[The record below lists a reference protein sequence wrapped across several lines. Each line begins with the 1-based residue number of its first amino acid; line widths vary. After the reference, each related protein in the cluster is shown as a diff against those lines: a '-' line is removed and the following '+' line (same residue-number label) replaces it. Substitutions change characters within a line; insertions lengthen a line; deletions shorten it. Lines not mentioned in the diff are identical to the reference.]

1 MISYFKGSILL
12 LFLASFSLAACGEEA
27 ISPAEQTP
35 QEADFNPESEPFDD
49 LSEAKQLNAKA
60 DQAFE
65 CGQGVC
71 SNVLCG
77 YDCSVSGQQCER
89 SCAEADTRQDNFVKL
104 QVSGAESISVD
115 STTLA
120 YEPTISLNNVV
131 FYGCYLWDFSNQE
144 YDGLEIQYRDIRKGA
159 FLIGDPYDYGLEANI
174 YIKPF
179 EGPGSYIAEGFV
191 SMNSAR
197 RKEKDYYYQKQSCG
211 VSVDVDA
218 QGAVSGEI
226 FCEQVAHKGDSRKIK
241 VTGSFGCGKN
251 ALKLPIIVRR
261 PS

>member
-1 MISYFKGSILL
+1 MISCAQKTI
-12 LFLASFSLAACGEEA
+12 LFLSLALFGLSACGEEA
-27 ISPAEQTP
+27 LSPAEQTP
-35 QEADFNPESEPFDD
+35 QEADFNPESESFDD

-77 YDCSVSGQQCER
+77 YDCGSSGQQCQR
-89 SCAEADTRQDNFVKL
+89 SCAEADTRQDTFVKL
-104 QVSGAESISVD
+104 QVSGSESASVD

-120 YEPTISLNNVV
+120 YEPTISLSNVV
-131 FYGCYLWDFSNQE
+131 FYGCQLWDFSNQE

-159 FLIGDPYDYGLEANI
+159 FLFGDPYDYGIEANI

-226 FCEQVAHKGDSRKIK
+226 FCEEVAHKSDARKIK
-241 VTGSFGCGKN
+241 ITGSFGCGKN
-251 ALKLPIIVRR
+251 ALKLPNIVKR
-261 PS
+261 